1 MTEDN
6 STFASVGGGIGAGVA
21 TGAATGAVGAGAA
34 LAGFGS
40 PGIAVGSVAASAM
53 SAAWTT
59 GIGTSLVSAAQS
71 AGALFM
77 NAVGGS
83 YLAATA
89 AVAAP
94 VAVGGAVG
102 YGIKK
107 WMKPKK

>member
-34 LAGFGS
+34 LAGF
-40 PGIAVGSVAASAM
+40 AM

-94 VAVGGAVG
+94 VVVGGAVG